1 VLARHGVVAPELCS
15 IEEFLGRNTASYY
28 AILGEVGEGRWNPNA
43 DARPWVRYCL
53 AAHYV
58 QGSLVLRRL
67 NEWRDIWEA
76 CETLVRSS
84 SLPVRA
90 IVGLA
95 DATYGLRI
103 RNATYRTRLAN
114 DEEISE
120 SGRVKRSA
128 CPGAGESL
136 DREWHPAWNLVCGG
150 TDPPIYPRADS

>member
-1 VLARHGVVAPELCS
+1 VVAPELCS

-28 AILGEVGEGRWNPNA
+28 TILGEVGEGRWNPNA

-114 DEEISE
+114 
-120 SGRVKRSA
+120 VKRFRIRSRQEI
-128 CPGAGESL
+128 CMPWCRRIS
-136 DREWHPAWNLVCGG
+136 
-150 TDPPIYPRADS
+150 